1 MALVLGID
9 PGTSGAFALYST
21 DTRSVVGEIIDT
33 PVWYQTVGKKKRKRV
48 DAVGITEMFDTY
60 TLMGVDLI
68 VMEAVGGRRA
78 QNAAH
83 AFTFGYGVGIVY
95 MAAFY
100 SGIVMDTVPPQTWK
114 QYLNV
119 PGKSKADDSAIL
131 ARAEEL
137 FPDAREQFRTK
148 RGGKR
153 IDRAEAA
160 MIAKFGG
167 DFIYDKTDPA
177 RDIEYASVYRHM
189 DTGA

>member
-48 DAVGITEMFDTY
+48 DAVGITEMFDT
-60 TLMGVDLI
+60 TLLWAWTLSSWKRW
-68 VMEAVGGRRA
+68 AVGVRRTRRMLSLLGTA
-78 QNAAH
+78 WA
-83 AFTFGYGVGIVY
+83 
-95 MAAFY
+95 
-100 SGIVMDTVPPQTWK
+100 SSTWPRSTRASSWTPCRPRRG
-114 QYLNV
+114 NNTSTC